1 QPRSAP
7 GDLYLP
13 QGEDG
18 FPEVT
23 NIVESNPGP
32 RVALEGLPGLPGTP
46 PPAKHLHDREPFD
59 LGVVLVNPRLEVV
72 AVPGFHAPFEDLHVL
87 LRHRLLTQPGGFES
101 FGAMCV
107 LLYAENLA
115 VAQRVDL
122 RF

>member
-46 PPAKHLHDREPFD
+46 APAKHLHHREPFD

-72 AVPGFHAPFEDLHVL
+72 AVPGFHVPFEDLHVL
-87 LRHRLLTQPGGFES
+87 LRHRLLPQPGGFE
-101 FGAMCV
+101 GLLQLPV
-107 LLYAENLA
+107 LLDSNVLA
-115 VAQRVDL
+115 IPNP
-122 RF
+122 